1 MRLQVCIC
9 ECGFQLQQLLYFALF
24 RFTIFTA
31 TPQACVAHLNLLC
44 VVCFSLL
51 CPVCSAVLPRN
62 MIVWSS
68 ELVFNTEQRK
78 DIISVVEI
86 AQLQLALAGH
96 LA

>member
-1 MRLQVCIC
+1 
-9 ECGFQLQQLLYFALF
+9 
-24 RFTIFTA
+24 
-31 TPQACVAHLNLLC
+31 
-44 VVCFSLL
+44 
-51 CPVCSAVLPRN
+51 